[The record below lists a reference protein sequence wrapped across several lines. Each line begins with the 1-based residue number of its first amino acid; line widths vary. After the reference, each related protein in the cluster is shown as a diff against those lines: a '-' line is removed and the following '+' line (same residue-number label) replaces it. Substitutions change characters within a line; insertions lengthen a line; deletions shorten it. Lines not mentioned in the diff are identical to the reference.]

1 MGSGGEDT
9 TRRVRRE
16 LDAAEALARGGE
28 PDAAIAAY
36 VELIPRV
43 EEAFRH
49 DRFAL
54 AGALDRFSAALSAAG
69 RFDEM
74 AEAQER
80 AIRVAEGA
88 GRTAEELARM
98 RLSLGDRL
106 RDNGRL
112 DEAIRAYARAAE
124 TAEPETGTAHPIVV
138 EAGTGMAECAA
149 DLGRHGDALRSYRW
163 VVPASRR
170 ALGDAAGLTRR
181 AEAGMRAS
189 AAVRRRRIAAVAGA
203 VLIAAIVSAVL
214 WEQLA

>member
-1 MGSGGEDT
+1 MSGGGEDT
-9 TRRVRRE
+9 AQRVLQE

-36 VELIPRV
+36 VELVPRV
-43 EEAFRH
+43 ERAFPH
-49 DRFAL
+49 DRLVL

-74 AEAQER
+74 TEAQER

-98 RLSLGDRL
+98 RISLGDRL

-112 DEAIRAYARAAE
+112 DAAIRAYARAAE
-124 TAEPETGTAHPIVV
+124 TAEPETGTAHPAVV
-138 EAGTGMAECAA
+138 EAGIGMAECAA

-163 VVPASRR
+163 VVPAARR
-170 ALGDAAGLTRR
+170 ALGDAAEPTRR

-189 AAVRRRRIAAVAGA
+189 ASVRRRRIAAVAGA
-203 VLIAAIVSAVL
+203 VLIVVVVVAVL
-214 WEQLA
+214 WEQFA